1 MAIAEVGGK
10 IGDMTILY
18 EDWDDASP
26 QRGNW
31 DPAVEAQNADKA
43 IADTSVVAYI
53 GTYNSGAAKISMP
66 KLNTAG
72 IVMASDP
79 DASFTQAL
87 GLDFAAGCVRGA
99 PRSLRYALL
108 AVDGVVKVLNVEDN
122 PGACSVSAGEG
133 LLDAM

>member
-1 MAIAEVGGK
+1 MSVNDAFVMKAW
-10 IGDMTILY
+10 GDATG
-18 EDWDDASP
+18 A
-26 QRGNW
+26 
-31 DPAVEAQNADKA
+31 NA
-43 IADTSVVAYI
+43 
-53 GTYNSGAAKISMP
+53 
-66 KLNTAG
+66 AG

-87 GLDFAAGCVRGA
+87 GLDFAAGFVRGA

-108 AVDGVVKVLNVEDN
+108 AVNGVVKVLNVEDN